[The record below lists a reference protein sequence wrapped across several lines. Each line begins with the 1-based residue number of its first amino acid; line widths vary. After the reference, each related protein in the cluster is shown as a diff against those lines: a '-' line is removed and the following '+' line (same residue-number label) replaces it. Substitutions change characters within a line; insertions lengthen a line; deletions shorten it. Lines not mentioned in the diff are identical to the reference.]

1 MKKRFFFVAICMTV
15 TTLAFGQR
23 ARMFT
28 PENGLQNT
36 QVNKI
41 YQDPSGFMW
50 VCTEGGLL
58 RFDGVGFETF
68 THDGE
73 NPNSIYSESVH
84 EIYEAPDGKKWVGTA
99 SGLDLFDSDYNIF
112 RHFDLKDARIP
123 SSEQFISCLTGVPD
137 RVSGNLLFVGTEG
150 YGVYVI
156 DLDTQNLLNEKRE
169 KIFRSL
175 KNEFVKTLFL
185 DSSRRLWIITEDQT
199 QFCVLDVDTL
209 EPADN
214 VSLSPDLTR
223 ESGVIRVNCI
233 AEDPIGKN
241 IIIGTSSHGTLVYDS
256 TTGLIRKAISANA
269 RSLSI
274 SSIIYN
280 TFSEQEGGKGFLVS
294 DEKYGIALFD
304 MATENILE
312 ANLPEAQRILESK
325 KAEIMV
331 KDGQGNLWLG
341 IYQNG
346 IAVVPMSMFG
356 FSYMGFSIKGIP
368 GENSACVMSIHED
381 AEGNLWVATDGA
393 GIFRQSG
400 QNSFL
405 NYNRDNSGLTNNSI
419 MALAEDRYGNIWI
432 GTYQDGLFYWNKN
445 TGIRKFP
452 DSGNIRSE
460 RIRVLEYDSSRDLL
474 YAGTHGAGMVVID
487 PGRKTV
493 VSSNIVEDD
502 DLWVSTLHIDGEGT
516 LWVGTYNGPK
526 RWDPDTGQL
535 QTYEIIQDKTRTR
548 TYAISSSP
556 DGTIWFGTGEG
567 LFASKP
573 STKEVRQYTERD
585 GLSNNNVRDILVAS
599 SGELWI
605 STANGLSRLSPQN
618 NGIINYHAYDGLQG
632 NEFRSGAA
640 FKSPSG
646 KLYFGGTGG
655 VTAFSPVMVDGSS
668 HRVPQVFLSRLE
680 MLDKEIKYDPS
691 KGASNLIDKHI
702 SEATSITIPSDV
714 DLFSLGFSVPEY
726 TNPQRIVYSYRLVGF
741 DSGWKSVP
749 ASLRMATYTNVPPG
763 KYTFEVRAYFE
774 GFTEEFSQ
782 LEVSMKVEYPWYRT
796 FWAYCIYLAI
806 LSMIIFTVIRQYHRR
821 KAQEDEKQKAE
832 LKELRLG
839 LFTNLTH
846 EIRTPLNLVMGP
858 LGSMR
863 EAEMDSS
870 KKDTYNLMYR
880 NCLRINRIVNQ
891 LMDIQKVDAG
901 QMPMHFRETDLVFF
915 IKDVMQSFQNLAK
928 TKKISFTLSSAH
940 EEESLW
946 IDQGNFDKII
956 YNILSNAFKHTP
968 DGGKIKVGI
977 SAPKVNRGVLDS
989 DIKEYVEVDIFNS
1002 GSRIEEEYLTRIF
1015 DRFVQV
1021 NPYDA
1026 NTGSGVG
1033 LNLTKLLVEL
1043 HHGQITAGNEEDGVV
1058 FKVLFPVGKD
1068 HLSDEELSVI
1078 TRNQDL
1084 YVKKTESLV
1093 DSHEDE
1099 TFAVES
1105 SDEKRIAAAKR
1116 NVIVIEDDPET
1127 REYLRALLQVNYN
1140 VTACNDAEEA
1150 WPLITTTLPDA
1161 VVSDLVLPGMTG
1173 NEICSKIRH
1182 NQTTNHIPVIIL
1194 TGQNGEKEEQEASD
1208 SGADKFLSKPIS
1220 VELLLSNIAQVI
1232 SSRETMK
1239 GKLSSGMNYDYAGIK
1254 MDSADEKL
1262 IKRIVDSIRRHI
1274 EDPDFDVS
1282 ALCNDVGISRV
1293 HLNRKL
1299 KENGNVPPSVLIKS
1313 FRMKQAAYLLINKKV
1328 NVSEVAYRVGFSS
1341 HSYFSSAFKEYFGM
1355 SPREFVAKFIDHP
1368 DDPDLRKMFGLLD
1381 DNQED
1386 RTSNSQ

>member
-50 VCTEGGLL
+50 ICTEGGLL

-112 RHFDLKDARIP
+112 RHFDLNDARIP

-487 PGRKTV
+487 PERKAV

-726 TNPQRIVYSYRLVGF
+726 TNPQRILYSYRLVGF
-741 DSGWKSVP
+741 DSGW
-749 ASLRMATYTNVPPG
+749 
-763 KYTFEVRAYFE
+763 
-774 GFTEEFSQ
+774 
-782 LEVSMKVEYPWYRT
+782 
-796 FWAYCIYLAI
+796 
-806 LSMIIFTVIRQYHRR
+806 
-821 KAQEDEKQKAE
+821 
-832 LKELRLG
+832 
-839 LFTNLTH
+839 
-846 EIRTPLNLVMGP
+846 
-858 LGSMR
+858 
-863 EAEMDSS
+863 
-870 KKDTYNLMYR
+870 
-880 NCLRINRIVNQ
+880 
-891 LMDIQKVDAG
+891 
-901 QMPMHFRETDLVFF
+901 
-915 IKDVMQSFQNLAK
+915 
-928 TKKISFTLSSAH
+928 
-940 EEESLW
+940 
-946 IDQGNFDKII
+946 
-956 YNILSNAFKHTP
+956 
-968 DGGKIKVGI
+968 
-977 SAPKVNRGVLDS
+977 
-989 DIKEYVEVDIFNS
+989 
-1002 GSRIEEEYLTRIF
+1002 
-1015 DRFVQV
+1015 
-1021 NPYDA
+1021 
-1026 NTGSGVG
+1026 
-1033 LNLTKLLVEL
+1033 
-1043 HHGQITAGNEEDGVV
+1043 
-1058 FKVLFPVGKD
+1058 
-1068 HLSDEELSVI
+1068 
-1078 TRNQDL
+1078 
-1084 YVKKTESLV
+1084 
-1093 DSHEDE
+1093 
-1099 TFAVES
+1099 
-1105 SDEKRIAAAKR
+1105 
-1116 NVIVIEDDPET
+1116 
-1127 REYLRALLQVNYN
+1127 
-1140 VTACNDAEEA
+1140 
-1150 WPLITTTLPDA
+1150 
-1161 VVSDLVLPGMTG
+1161 
-1173 NEICSKIRH
+1173 
-1182 NQTTNHIPVIIL
+1182 
-1194 TGQNGEKEEQEASD
+1194 
-1208 SGADKFLSKPIS
+1208 
-1220 VELLLSNIAQVI
+1220 
-1232 SSRETMK
+1232 
-1239 GKLSSGMNYDYAGIK
+1239 
-1254 MDSADEKL
+1254 
-1262 IKRIVDSIRRHI
+1262 
-1274 EDPDFDVS
+1274 
-1282 ALCNDVGISRV
+1282 
-1293 HLNRKL
+1293 
-1299 KENGNVPPSVLIKS
+1299 
-1313 FRMKQAAYLLINKKV
+1313 
-1328 NVSEVAYRVGFSS
+1328 
-1341 HSYFSSAFKEYFGM
+1341 
-1355 SPREFVAKFIDHP
+1355 
-1368 DDPDLRKMFGLLD
+1368 
-1381 DNQED
+1381 
-1386 RTSNSQ
+1386 